1 MIDFD
6 ATGIQVDDKQFTKKL
21 MPKGTYEFEIIQF
34 LSKAGKEYPSEGLT
48 KNGDPKVDLLVEVTT
63 PGEFEGER
71 LFHSVSF
78 MPKDKPGAGMA
89 VHFLKTI
96 GQPWEGKLVI
106 DPSQWVGQAFKG
118 YVIEDE
124 YQGRKSNKIKSVEPI
139 LPNAPGSDLP
149 F

>member
-1 MIDFD
+1 MIDYD
-6 ATGIQVDDKQFTKKL
+6 ATGIQVEDKQFTKKL

-34 LSKAGKEYPSEGLT
+34 ASKAGKEYPCEGVT
-48 KNGDPKVDLLVEVTT
+48 KNGDPKVDLLVQVTT

-71 LFHSVSF
+71 LFHSVAF

-96 GQPWEGKLVI
+96 GMPWEGKITI

-118 YVIEDE
+118 YVVEDE
-124 YQGRKSNKIKSVEPI
+124 YQGRKSNKIKGVEPI
-139 LPNAPGSDLP
+139 LPNLPGSDLP